1 MKAFCV
7 VFGDIGPFKFQWSSG
22 LNVADVE
29 EWIRFSYHF
38 EGGFLVNAKTEY
50 ILVAEQLIVSG
61 ETYRFSGFKG
71 NWLTSCNICFLV

>member
-1 MKAFCV
+1 MPFYV
-7 VFGDIGPFKFQWSSG
+7 VFGDIGPIDCIWYSG
-22 LNVADVE
+22 LTVGSVE
-29 EWIRFSYHF
+29 KGMRFNYRL

-50 ILVAEQLIVSG
+50 ILDAEQLIVSG